1 MVTRTRTRTFAH
13 QKIDQKYTTKRKFF
27 AFTLLDRICM
37 GDLGFP
43 SLFRFVHWDVLEVD
57 AGAEVSLS
65 EEVFKATIRL
75 GCRLKLSASKTQ
87 TWLLFQTSEMTGGK
101 QKQLKT
107 VCRTDNLIYVRRSRT
122 SENVL
127 AAIIGLGR
135 RLESRKRTVLFSLE
149 TSKVLGASSSKD
161 ADQDI
166 PTFFYRYRQL
176 RELA

>member
-1 MVTRTRTRTFAH
+1 MCH
-13 QKIDQKYTTKRKFF
+13 
-27 AFTLLDRICM
+27 
-37 GDLGFP
+37 LGFP

-57 AGAEVSLS
+57 AGAQVSLS
-65 EEVFKATIRL
+65 EDVFEATIRL

-87 TWLLFQTSEMTGGK
+87 TWLLFQTSEITGGK

-127 AAIIGLGR
+127 EAIIGLGR
-135 RLESRKRTVLFSLE
+135 RLESPKGTVLFSLGNIE
-149 TSKVLGASSSKD
+149 GSRSKQLKSRRQKSM
-161 ADQDI
+161 
-166 PTFFYRYRQL
+166 TFFYRCRQL

>member
-1 MVTRTRTRTFAH
+1 M
-13 QKIDQKYTTKRKFF
+13 
-27 AFTLLDRICM
+27 LDRICM
-37 GDLGFP
+37 CDLGFP

-87 TWLLFQTSEMTGGK
+87 SWLLFQKSEITGGK

-107 VCRTDNLIYVRRSRT
+107 VCGTDNLIYVRRSRT

-127 AAIIGLGR
+127 EAIIGLGP
-135 RLESRKRTVLFSLE
+135 KRTVLFSLGNIE
-149 TSKVLGASSSKD
+149 NSRSKQLKSRRPRSM
-161 ADQDI
+161 
-166 PTFFYRYRQL
+166 TLFYRCRQL